1 MSSGGHGHG
10 SEVKNAEID
19 LVPMI
24 DTVMF
29 MLIFFMLTTRLGQKE
44 VDLGI
49 TLPGALA
56 QSGPVDMP
64 DEQII
69 EVDSKGI
76 VSLNGRVFE
85 GTNLPELVKTLVR
98 YRLASEAAKSKCL
111 ITIMADNGVDYERVV
126 DVMNACAGAGIKDVT
141 FGGGSG

>member
-1 MSSGGHGHG
+1 MKIRGG
-10 SEVKNAEID
+10 SEVRNAEID

-49 TLPGALA
+49 TLPGMLA

-64 DEQII
+64 DEQVI

-76 VSLNGRVFE
+76 VTLNGRVFE
-85 GTNLPELVKTLVR
+85 GQNLPELVKTLVR
-98 YRLASEAAKSKCL
+98 YRLASEGAKSKCM
-111 ITIMADNGVDYERVV
+111 ITVMADNNVDYERVV

-141 FGGGSG
+141 FGTGA

>member
-1 MSSGGHGHG
+1 MKVPSGSH
-10 SEVKNAEID
+10 VKNAEID

-49 TLPGALA
+49 TLPGALS

-64 DEQII
+64 DEQVI
-69 EVDSKGI
+69 EIDSKGI
-76 VSLNGRVFE
+76 VSLNGRMFE
-85 GTNLPELVKTLVR
+85 GKGLPDLVKTLIR
-98 YRLASEAAKSKCL
+98 YRQASEGMKSKCL
-111 ITIMADNGVDYERVV
+111 ITIMADNSVEYERVV

-141 FGGGSG
+141 FGGGAS

>member
-1 MSSGGHGHG
+1 MKVGSGSH
-10 SEVKNAEID
+10 VKNAEID

-49 TLPGALA
+49 TLPGAMS

-76 VSLNGRVFE
+76 VSLNGRMFE
-85 GTNLPELVKTLVR
+85 GHDLPELVKTLVR
-98 YRLASEAAKSKCL
+98 YRMASEGAKSKCL
-111 ITIMADNGVDYERVV
+111 ITIMADNSVDYERVV

-141 FGGGSG
+141 FGGGAS

>member
-1 MSSGGHGHG
+1 MKIG
-10 SEVKNAEID
+10 SHSQVKNAEID

-49 TLPGALA
+49 TLPGALS

-69 EVDSKGI
+69 EIDSKGI
-76 VSLNGRVFE
+76 VSLNGRMFE
-85 GTNLPELVKTLVR
+85 GTGLPDLVKTLVR
-98 YRLASEAAKSKCL
+98 YRQASDGAKSKCL
-111 ITIMADNGVDYERVV
+111 ITIMADNSVDYERVV

-141 FGGGSG
+141 FGGGAS

>member
-1 MSSGGHGHG
+1 MTTGKG
-10 SEVKNAEID
+10 SHVEPAHVD

-29 MLIFFMLTTRLGQKE
+29 LLIFFMVSTRLGQKE

-49 TLPGALA
+49 TLPGMMS
-56 QSGPVDMP
+56 QSDPVDMP
-64 DEQII
+64 DEQVI

-76 VSLNGRVFE
+76 VSLNGAVFE
-85 GTNLPELVKTLVR
+85 GKDLPKLVQTLMR
-98 YRLASEAAKSKCL
+98 YRLASEHASSKCM
-111 ITIMADNGVDYERVV
+111 ITVMAADGVEYERVV

-141 FGGGSG
+141 FGTGSS

>member
-1 MSSGGHGHG
+1 MQMHSR
-10 SEVKNAEID
+10 SEVEPAHVD

-29 MLIFFMLTTRLGQKE
+29 LLIFFMLVTRLGQKE

-49 TLPGALA
+49 TLPGTIS

-64 DEQII
+64 DEQVI
-69 EVDSKGI
+69 EIDTKGI
-76 VSLNGRVFE
+76 VSLNGTAFP
-85 GTNLPELVKTLVR
+85 GKDLPDLLKTLTR
-98 YRLASEAAKSKCL
+98 YRLASEHAKSTCM
-111 ITIMADNGVDYERVV
+111 ITIMAADDVDYERVV

-141 FGGGSG
+141 FGTGSG

>member
-1 MSSGGHGHG
+1 MKVGSGSH
-10 SEVKNAEID
+10 VKHAEID

-49 TLPGALA
+49 TLPGMLS

-76 VSLNGRVFE
+76 VSLNGRMFE
-85 GTNLPELVKTLVR
+85 GKDLPELVKTLVR
-98 YRLASEAAKSKCL
+98 YRMASEGVKSKCM
-111 ITIMADNGVDYERVV
+111 ITIMADNSVDYERVV

-141 FGGGSG
+141 FGSGAG

>member
-1 MSSGGHGHG
+1 MKVG
-10 SEVKNAEID
+10 SHSAVKNAEID

-49 TLPGALA
+49 TLPGAIS

-76 VSLNGRVFE
+76 VSLNGRMFE
-85 GTNLPELVKTLVR
+85 GTDLPELVKTLVR
-98 YRLASEAAKSKCL
+98 YRLASESAKSKCM
-111 ITIMADNGVDYERVV
+111 ITIMADNSVDYERVV

-141 FGGGSG
+141 FGTGAG